1 MQVAG
6 PPFRRDF
13 SSMNSVSESYAL
25 FETPIGICGIA
36 WGERGVVAVQLPEA
50 SERETRVRMLRGRA
64 NAREEQPPPNEQR
77 AIDAIVALLSGGDND
92 LRDITLDMRGVP
104 DFHRRVYEI
113 ARAIPVGETS
123 TYGSIA
129 MKLGD
134 PTAARAVGQALGR
147 NPFPIVIPC
156 HRVLAANGKL
166 GGFSGGS
173 GSATKLRMLAI
184 EGAQVRGEL
193 GLR

>member
-1 MQVAG
+1 
-6 PPFRRDF
+6 
-13 SSMNSVSESYAL
+13 MNAVNENYAL
-25 FETPIGICGIA
+25 FATPIGACGIA
-36 WGERGVVAVQLPEA
+36 WGERGIVAVQLPEA
-50 SERETRVRMLRGRA
+50 SERETRMRMLRGRA
-64 NAREEQPPPNEQR
+64 NAREERPSPNIQR
-77 AIDAIVALLSGGDND
+77 DIDAIVALLSGDTND
-92 LRDITLDMRGVP
+92 LKEIELDMRGVP

-123 TYGSIA
+123 TYGAIA
-129 MKLGD
+129 TRLGD

-166 GGFSGGS
+166 GGFSGG
-173 GSATKLRMLAI
+173 GGNTTKLRMLAI

-193 GLR
+193 GLKP

>member
-1 MQVAG
+1 M
-6 PPFRRDF
+6 
-13 SSMNSVSESYAL
+13 
-25 FETPIGICGIA
+25 
-36 WGERGVVAVQLPEA
+36 
-50 SERETRVRMLRGRA
+50 RGRA
-64 NAREEQPPPNEQR
+64 NAREEQPPPIVQR
-77 AIDAIVALLSGGDND
+77 AIDSIVALLSGGEND
-92 LRDITLDMRGVP
+92 LRDIPLDTRGVP

-113 ARAIPVGETS
+113 ARAIPVGDTR

-129 MKLGD
+129 TKLGD

-156 HRVLAANGKL
+156 HRVLAAHGKL

-173 GSATKLRMLAI
+173 GSVTKLRMLAI

-193 GLR
+193 GLKP

>member
-1 MQVAG
+1 
-6 PPFRRDF
+6 
-13 SSMNSVSESYAL
+13 MNSVSESYVL
-25 FETPIGICGIA
+25 FSTPIGTCGIA
-36 WGERGVVAVQLPEA
+36 WGERGVVAIQLPEA

-64 NAREEQPPPNEQR
+64 NAREEQPPPHIQR
-77 AIDAIVALLSGGDND
+77 GIDEIVALLSGGEND
-92 LRDITLDMRGVP
+92 LANVQLDMRGVP

-113 ARAIPVGETS
+113 ARAIPVGDTS

-129 MKLGD
+129 TKLGD

-166 GGFSGGS
+166 GGFSGG
-173 GSATKLRMLAI
+173 GGNATKLRMLAI

-193 GLR
+193 GLKP

>member
-1 MQVAG
+1 MH
-6 PPFRRDF
+6 
-13 SSMNSVSESYAL
+13 SVSESYAL
-25 FETPIGICGIA
+25 FATPIGTCGIA

-50 SERETRVRMLRGRA
+50 SERETRTRLLRGRA
-64 NAREEQPPPNEQR
+64 NAREEQPQSVQR
-77 AIDAIVALLSGGDND
+77 GIDAIVALLSGADVD
-92 LRDITLDMRGVP
+92 LTSITLDMRGVP

-113 ARAIPVGETS
+113 ARAIPVGETT
-123 TYGSIA
+123 TYGVIA
-129 MKLGD
+129 TKLGD

-166 GGFSGGS
+166 GGFSGGD
-173 GSATKLRMLAI
+173 GNTTKLRMLAI

-193 GLR
+193 GLRP